1 MVAAS
6 PEVTALNG
14 TKWHRLGPDEALA
27 RLDSSRAGL
36 SAAEAVRRLAAYG
49 PNRVKEATRRGPWA
63 ILTDQL
69 TDLMI
74 LILLAAAVIAW
85 WMGDTTDTVM
95 ILVIVGLNAAL
106 GFSQEYRAERALAA
120 LKKLE
125 QPLVIVRRD
134 GQWRQRPSK
143 DLVPGDIIAL
153 EEGQR
158 VPADGRLIETV
169 RMQVNESQ
177 LTGEAT
183 PVSKEVDAIPA
194 DEIPLGDRVNL
205 VFMGTTVLAGHG
217 QAVVTG
223 TGMESELGRIARLL
237 QSVDEQQTPLQRRLA
252 ALGTWLAGA
261 ALAVTAVIFLA
272 GLLRGE
278 SLNVMLLTAI
288 SLAVAAIPEGLPAV
302 VTIVLAVGA
311 QNMIRR
317 HALIRKL
324 PAVET
329 LGSVTTICSDKT
341 GTLTQNLMTV
351 ERLVIGGRD
360 GDRLITLNGNGYAPE
375 GVFAEDGRAI
385 DPAGDPA
392 IRRLLE
398 AAALC
403 SNAVLQH
410 HDGATDGA
418 QSGTWTVLGDPTEGA
433 LLTAGA
439 KAGLWKEQLE
449 TDHPRI
455 AEVPFDSTRK
465 LMTTLHHDPQGGVAV
480 FTKGSIEEV
489 LARST
494 TVADG
499 GREAPLTAGRR
510 EALLAINQTL
520 ASKGFRILACAAR
533 RLPSEPPPDSLPAI
547 ERDLQFL
554 GLIGM
559 IDPPRPEAKAA
570 VARCRQAG
578 IRPLM
583 MTGDHRVTA
592 EAIADALGIH
602 EPGRS
607 VLTGEELETMSVEA
621 LADRCGTVS
630 VYARLSPEQKV
641 KIVQALVRR
650 GEIVAMTG
658 DGVNDAPALRLAAI
672 GVAMGRSGTDV
683 AREAA
688 DLILMDDN
696 FATIVS
702 AVEGGRRIYD
712 NIRKF
717 TRYMLSTN
725 SGEILTMLFA
735 ILFGLPLPLLPIQI
749 LWMNLVTDG
758 LPALALGVEPAERDL
773 MRRPPRPPK
782 ESLFAGGLGWHVC
795 WVGVLMGALSI
806 GLFAWALS
814 ASDLVHARTM
824 AFFTL
829 TVLQMSNVLAVR
841 SERNPLW
848 RIGLFSNPQLV
859 GAVIL
864 TVMLQAVITY
874 SPALQA
880 VFHTTALTAPELLLC
895 LLAAVTV
902 FSAVELEKWWRRTD
916 RDGSHPRFHVEK
928 T

>member
-1 MVAAS
+1 MVDES
-6 PEVTALNG
+6 TGVTAQQHVR
-14 TKWHRLGPDEALA
+14 WHRLDADGALA
-27 RLDSSRAGL
+27 RLGSSRTGL
-36 SAAEAVRRLAAYG
+36 TEAEARRRLVEYG
-49 PNRVKEATRRGPWA
+49 PNQLRKESRRGPWSM
-63 ILTDQL
+63 LLRQVTDR
-69 TDLMI
+69 MI
-74 LILLAAAVIAW
+74 LILLAAAAIAW
-85 WMGDTTDTVM
+85 WMGDLTDATM
-95 ILVIVGLNAAL
+95 ILAIVALNAAL
-106 GFSQEYRAERALAA
+106 GFGQEYRAERALAA
-120 LKKLE
+120 LKRLE
-125 QPLVIVRRD
+125 QPRVVVRRD
-134 GQWRQRPSK
+134 GVWRQVAAH
-143 DLVPGDIIAL
+143 DLVPGDVITL
-153 EEGQR
+153 EEGRR
-158 VPADGRLIETV
+158 VPADGRLLEAA
-169 RMQVNESQ
+169 RMQTDESH
-177 LTGEAT
+177 LTGESV
-183 PVSKEVDAIPA
+183 PVAKEIPPLP
-194 DEIPLGDRVNL
+194 DEEPPLGDRINL
-205 VFMGTTVLAGHG
+205 VFMGTTVVSGHG
-217 QAVVTG
+217 TAVVTR
-223 TGMESELGRIARLL
+223 TGMQSVLGGIARLL

-252 ALGTWLAGA
+252 ALGTWLAIA
-261 ALAVTAVIFLA
+261 VLAVAAVIFLA
-272 GLLRGE
+272 GVLRGE
-278 SLNVMLLTAI
+278 PLDVMLLTAI

-302 VTIVLAVGA
+302 VAIVLALGA

-341 GTLTQNLMTV
+341 GTLTQNLMAV
-351 ERLVIGGRD
+351 VWIVIGGRG
-360 GDRLITLNGNGYAPE
+360 GDRLITLTGNGDAPE
-375 GVFAEDGRAI
+375 GTFTEEGRAI

-403 SNAVLQH
+403 SNAVLQR
-410 HDGATDGA
+410 HDGA
-418 QSGTWTVLGDPTEGA
+418 QVGTWTVLGDPTEGA
-433 LLTAGA
+433 LLAAAA

-465 LMTTLHHDPQGGVAV
+465 LMTTLHRDPHGGVTV
-480 FTKGSIEEV
+480 YTKGSIEAV
-489 LARST
+489 LAASS
-494 TVADG
+494 ALAEG
-499 GREAPLTAGRR
+499 NGEIPLTPERR
-510 EALLAINQTL
+510 EALLTVNREL
-520 ASKGFRILACAAR
+520 AADGVRLLACATR
-533 RLPSEPPPDSLPAI
+533 RLPAAPPAESLPAV
-547 ERDLQFL
+547 ERELCLL
-554 GLIGM
+554 GLVGM
-559 IDPPRPEAKAA
+559 LDPPRHEAKEA

-578 IRPLM
+578 IRPVM

-592 EAIADALGIH
+592 EAIALQLGIH
-602 EPGRS
+602 EPGRTI
-607 VLTGEELETMSVEA
+607 LTGGELDAMSVEA

-641 KIVQALVRR
+641 KIVQALGRR

-688 DLILMDDN
+688 DLVLMDDN

-702 AVEGGRRIYD
+702 AIEGGRRIYD

-795 WVGVLMGALSI
+795 WVGALMGALTI
-806 GLFAWALS
+806 GLFAWVLS
-814 ASDLVHARTM
+814 ARDLVHARTM

-864 TVMLQAVITY
+864 TVMLQVAITY
-874 SPALQA
+874 SPTLQA
-880 VFHTTALTAPELLLC
+880 VFHTTALTAPELLLS

-916 RDGSHPRFHVEK
+916 HGGSQPRFHVEK

>member
-1 MVAAS
+1 MVAAR
-6 PEVTALNG
+6 PEMTALNAP
-14 TKWHRLGPDEALA
+14 KWHRLGVDESLA

-36 SAAEAVRRLAAYG
+36 SAEESARRLATYG
-49 PNRVKEATRRGPWA
+49 PNRLKEAARRGPWA
-63 ILTDQL
+63 ILTGQL

-95 ILVIVGLNAAL
+95 ILLIVVLNAAL

-134 GQWRQRPSK
+134 GEWGQRPSM

-158 VPADGRLIETV
+158 VPADGRLIEAV
-169 RMQVNESQ
+169 QMQVNESQ

-183 PVSKEVDAIPA
+183 PVSKEVGAIPA
-194 DEIPLGDRVNL
+194 NEIPLGDRVNL

-360 GDRLITLNGNGYAPE
+360 GDRLITLSGNGYAPE
-375 GVFAEDGRAI
+375 GVFAEDSLEI

-398 AAALC
+398 ASALC

-410 HDGATDGA
+410 HDGTQD
-418 QSGTWTVLGDPTEGA
+418 GTWTVLGDPTEGA
-433 LLTAGA
+433 LLTAAA

-465 LMTTLHHDPQGGVAV
+465 LMTTLHRDPQGGVAV
-480 FTKGSIEEV
+480 FTKGSIEAV

-499 GREAPLTAGRR
+499 GRDTPLTAGRR

-520 ASKGFRILACAAR
+520 ASKGVRILACATR
-533 RLPSEPPPDSLPAI
+533 RLPSEPPPGSLPAI
-547 ERDLQFL
+547 ERDLHFL

-607 VLTGEELETMSVEA
+607 ILTGEEIETMSVEA

-688 DLILMDDN
+688 DLILLDDN

-814 ASDLVHARTM
+814 AGDLVHARTM

-829 TVLQMSNVLAVR
+829 TMLQMSNVLAVR

-848 RIGLFSNPQLV
+848 RIGLFSNPKLV

-880 VFHTTALTAPELLLC
+880 VFHTTALTAPDLFFC

-916 RDGSHPRFHVEK
+916 RSGAQPPFHVEK
-928 T
+928 A